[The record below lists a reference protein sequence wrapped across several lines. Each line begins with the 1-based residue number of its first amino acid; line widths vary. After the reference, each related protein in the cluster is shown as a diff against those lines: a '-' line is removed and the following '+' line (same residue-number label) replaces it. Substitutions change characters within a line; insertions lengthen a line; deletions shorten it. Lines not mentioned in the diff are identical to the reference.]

1 MTKFNENS
9 MLPLLTI
16 FSIGSSD
23 ARLISSEL
31 VGSRDSSST
40 CDEVSGGVLA
50 SRFCRGKLK
59 LEVDFNESEFK
70 QGEMTGDLE
79 LADLCI
85 DSTEKVGE
93 AGDEWSERVGV

>member
-1 MTKFNENS
+1 MTKCNENS

-31 VGSRDSSST
+31 VSPRESSSKQ
-40 CDEVSGGVLA
+40 DEVSGGVLA
-50 SRFCRGKLK
+50 SRLFRGKLK
-59 LEVDFNESEFK
+59 LAVDFNEMEFK
-70 QGEMTGDLE
+70 QGEITGDLE